1 MDSQNIFDLFGRQKN
16 IDSKIEEF
24 VNSID
29 QDIKIRNKIDSQLNM
44 LYSSFVKSVKDHLK
58 RTDNLLNAISLSKN
72 YISLN
77 RKRIVNV
84 KPSINDYDVVVKSE
98 LNEILNSIIKVGL
111 DNAKNKKDLTD
122 ELINV
127 KKYVEDLEKKLENE
141 LKFLFD
147 GVNIS
152 IKNLSA
158 EIILMKDDIID
169 LKNN

>member
-16 IDSKIEEF
+16 IDPKIEEF
-24 VNSID
+24 VNSIE

-44 LYSSFVKSVKDHLK
+44 LFSSFVKSVKDHLK
-58 RTDNLLNAISLSKN
+58 RTDNLLNAISLSKS

-84 KPSINDYDVVVKSE
+84 KPSINANDVVVKSE
-98 LNEILNSIIKVGL
+98 LNEVLNSIIKVGL
-111 DNAKNKKDLTD
+111 DNTKNKKDLTD

-152 IKNLSA
+152 IKHLSA
-158 EIILMKDDIID
+158 EIVLMKDDIID
-169 LKNN
+169 LKK